1 MPDLMNIAEK
11 IAADANGDEQIEAFV
26 AWGAST
32 EARAYKGE
40 VESLAAAES
49 AGIGVRVISSH
60 RQGFAYVGSLSEEAA
75 REALAQARDN
85 ALFATPDEAVG
96 LAEPDGISP
105 QEINLWRDNL
115 LHTPTETKINLAIE
129 LDNACRKADTRI
141 RQVTSSDYGDSAGE
155 VAICSSLGIK
165 AYARESVCYISTDV
179 LVGEQDDTMSG
190 SGYSVGR
197 EVDDLILEK
206 AVNDAVVR
214 STRLLGAK
222 KQKSAQL
229 AVVLDK
235 RVTATLI
242 SILAGTLSGEEVV
255 KQRSLFAER
264 LGDQV
269 GIESFTL
276 IEDPTN
282 ISAFGASAFD
292 AEGLASRKL
301 TLIDRGKLSG
311 FLYDTY
317 SARLAGTQSSASA
330 VRAGYKSTP
339 SVGAKALFL
348 LPGELSETQIIEK
361 VGNGFYV
368 QEISGVHSGVN
379 PISGDFSVGAEG
391 LMIRNGQLT
400 DAVKEVT
407 IASTIQKMLQEILYI
422 GNDTEW
428 LPSSAAG
435 VTLAIGDMSLS
446 GS

>member
-1 MPDLMNIAEK
+1 MNIAEK
-11 IAADANGDEQIEAFV
+11 IASDAQGDEQVEAFV
-26 AWGAST
+26 GWGTST

-40 VESLAAAES
+40 VESLSAAES

-60 RQGFAYVGSLSEEAA
+60 RQGFAYVGGLSEDAA
-75 REALAQARDN
+75 REALRQARDN
-85 ALFATPDEAVG
+85 SLFATPDEAVG
-96 LAEPDGISP
+96 LARPDGIAP
-105 QEINLWRDNL
+105 QEIDLWRDKL
-115 LHTPTETKINLAIE
+115 LHTPTEEKINLAIE
-129 LDNACRKADTRI
+129 LDNACRKADSRI

-155 VAICSSLGIK
+155 VAVCNSLGIK
-165 AYARESVCYISTDV
+165 AYARESVCYIATDI
-179 LVGEQDDTMSG
+179 LVGEQSDTMSG

-197 EVDDLILEK
+197 EIDDLLPEK
-206 AVNDAVVR
+206 AVNDAVLR

-235 RVTATLI
+235 RVTATLV

-255 KQRSLFAER
+255 KQRSLFADR
-264 LGDQV
+264 LGDRV
-269 GIESFTL
+269 GIETFTL

-301 TLIDRGKLSG
+301 TLIDQGKLSG

-317 SARLAGTQSSASA
+317 SSRLAGTTSTASA

-339 SVGAKALFL
+339 SVGARALSL
-348 LPGELSETQIIEK
+348 LPGDLNETQIIDK

-379 PISGDFSVGAEG
+379 RISGDFSVGAEG
-391 LMIRNGQLT
+391 LMIRNGQLGE
-400 DAVKEVT
+400 AVKEVT
-407 IASTIQKMLQEILYI
+407 IASTIQKMLQDILYI
-422 GNDTEW
+422 GNDIEW

-435 VTLAIGDMSLS
+435 VTLAIGEMSLS